1 MARRSEHGRPR
12 AFGLGLLAAY
22 MPLGRETQPIR
33 TARWDHTKESKPLR
47 IMIIAGEASGEMHG
61 AGVVAALKARR
72 PEIDVFGV
80 GGERMERAGCAL
92 VYHIEQFSVMGLTE
106 VVRHLPFIRRALR
119 RLDGL
124 LESRR
129 PDLVIL
135 IDYPDFN
142 LRIAR
147 KARKRGIPVL
157 YYISPQVWAW
167 RPRRIH
173 AIVRNVDCM
182 AVVFPFEVEL
192 YEKAGG
198 KVVFVGHPLLELL
211 ESRQSRTEFCE
222 AAGLDPDR
230 PIIGML
236 PGSRVMEVERM
247 LPSMAGTLKNV
258 QRELPGTQGVIGLA
272 PTVSRTDLTACLAGN
287 ADLEEDARK
296 VPVVERSTYEVMRHA
311 DLLLVTSG
319 TATLESACFGTPLLV
334 LYRMSR
340 LSWWIA
346 RRLVSIPDIGLV
358 NVVAGRRIAPE
369 FLQDAVDPETL
380 SPVVLEL
387 LKDSAKRQA
396 MAHELQEV
404 RSLLG
409 TPGASSRV
417 ADLALDMAG
426 STDDHQTDD
435 RESGPREGSGP
446 RGERAADGGH

>member
-1 MARRSEHGRPR
+1 M
-12 AFGLGLLAAY
+12 
-22 MPLGRETQPIR
+22 
-33 TARWDHTKESKPLR
+33 R

-147 KARKRGIPVL
+147 KARNRGIPVL

-198 KVVFVGHPLLELL
+198 KVVFVGHPLLEVL
-211 ESRQSRTEFCE
+211 ESRQTRTEFCE

-247 LPSMAGTLKNV
+247 LPAMAGTLKSV
-258 QRELPGTQGVIGLA
+258 LQELPETQGVIGLA

-287 ADLEEDARK
+287 AALEEDARR
-296 VPVVERSTYEVMRHA
+296 VPVVEGSTYEVMNHA

-387 LKDSAKRQA
+387 LKDPGKRQS
-396 MAHELQEV
+396 MASELREV
-404 RSLLG
+404 RSRLG

-417 ADLALDMAG
+417 ADLALDMAEG
-426 STDDHQTDD
+426 ADEHQTDE
-435 RESGPREGSGP
+435 RESGPSGEDGPRGESGP
-446 RGERAADGGH
+446 RGEGAVDDGS

>member
-1 MARRSEHGRPR
+1 
-12 AFGLGLLAAY
+12 
-22 MPLGRETQPIR
+22 
-33 TARWDHTKESKPLR
+33 
-47 IMIIAGEASGEMHG
+47 MIIAGEASGELHG
-61 AGVVAALKARR
+61 AGVVAALKARH
-72 PEIDVFGV
+72 PDMDVFGV
-80 GGERMERAGCAL
+80 GGDRMERAGCEL
-92 VYHIEQFSVMGLTE
+92 IYPIERFSVMGITE

-129 PDLVIL
+129 PELVIL

-142 LRIAR
+142 LRLAR
-147 KARKRGIPVL
+147 KARRRGIPVL

-198 KVVFVGHPLLELL
+198 KVVFVGHPLLEVL
-211 ESRQSRTEFCE
+211 ESRQSKAEFCE

-236 PGSRVMEVERM
+236 PGSRIMEVERM
-247 LPSMAGTLKNV
+247 LPAMAGTLKTV
-258 QRELPGTQGVIGLA
+258 RKELPGTQGVIGLA
-272 PTVSRTDLTACLAGN
+272 PTVSRTDLAACLAAN
-287 ADLEEDARK
+287 AALEEDARR
-296 VPVVERSTYEVMRHA
+296 VPVVEGSTYEVMRHA

-319 TATLESACFGTPLLV
+319 TATLESACFDTPLLV

-369 FLQDAVDPETL
+369 FLQDAVNPEML
-380 SPVVLEL
+380 SPVVLDL
-387 LKDSAKRQA
+387 LKNPEKRQA
-396 MAHELQEV
+396 MARQLREV
-404 RSLLG
+404 RTRLG

-426 STDDHQTDD
+426 GTGEHRMDMAGGTGEHQMDAAEDTGEHQMKDP
-435 RESGPREGSGP
+435 ESGP
-446 RGERAADGGH
+446 RGEGKADDGH

>member
-1 MARRSEHGRPR
+1 M
-12 AFGLGLLAAY
+12 
-22 MPLGRETQPIR
+22 
-33 TARWDHTKESKPLR
+33 R

-61 AGVVAALKARR
+61 AGVVAALKARH
-72 PEIDVFGV
+72 PEIDIFGV
-80 GGERMERAGCAL
+80 GGDRMERAGCAL
-92 VYHIEQFSVMGLTE
+92 VYHIDRFSVMGLTE
-106 VVRHLPFIRRALR
+106 VVRHLPFIRRALK

-142 LRIAR
+142 LRLAR

-182 AVVFPFEVEL
+182 AVVFPFEVDL

-198 KVVFVGHPLLELL
+198 KVVFVGHPLLEVL
-211 ESRQSRTEFCE
+211 ESRQSRTEFCD

-247 LPSMAGTLKNV
+247 LPAMAGTLKNV
-258 QRELPGTQGVIGLA
+258 RQELPETQGVIGLA

-287 ADLEEDARK
+287 AALEEDARK
-296 VPVVERSTYEVMRHA
+296 VPVVEGSTYEVMRHA

-387 LKDSAKRQA
+387 LKDPGKRQS
-396 MAHELQEV
+396 MASELREV
-404 RSLLG
+404 RSRLG
-409 TPGASSRV
+409 TPGASLRV
-417 ADLALDMAG
+417 ADLALDMTGGA
-426 STDDHQTDD
+426 DKHQMND
-435 RESGPREGSGP
+435 RESGPSGESEQRREG
-446 RGERAADGGH
+446 AFDDGS

>member
-1 MARRSEHGRPR
+1 M
-12 AFGLGLLAAY
+12 
-22 MPLGRETQPIR
+22 
-33 TARWDHTKESKPLR
+33 R

-61 AGVVAALKARR
+61 AGVVAALKARY

-80 GGERMERAGCAL
+80 GGERMKRAGCAL
-92 VYHIEQFSVMGLTE
+92 VYHIERFSVMGLTE

-124 LESRR
+124 LASRR

-142 LRIAR
+142 LRLAR
-147 KARKRGIPVL
+147 KARRRGIPVL

-198 KVVFVGHPLLELL
+198 KVVFVGHPLLEVL

-222 AAGLDPDR
+222 SVGLDSDR

-236 PGSRVMEVERM
+236 PGSRTMEVERM
-247 LPSMAGTLKNV
+247 LPAMAGTLRNV
-258 QRELPGTQGVIGLA
+258 QRDLPGVQGVIGLA
-272 PTVSRTDLTACLAGN
+272 PTVSGTDLAACLAGN
-287 ADLEEDARK
+287 EDLEEDVVK
-296 VPVVERSTYEVMRHA
+296 VPEVENSTYEVMKHA

-346 RRLVSIPDIGLV
+346 RRLVRIPDIGLV

-387 LKDSAKRQA
+387 LKDPEKRQA
-396 MAHELQEV
+396 MACELREV
-404 RSLLG
+404 RSRLG

-417 ADLALDMAG
+417 ADLALDMAAG
-426 STDDHQTDD
+426 ADNNQVDD
-435 RESGPREGSGP
+435 RVSGP
-446 RGERAADGGH
+446 RGERAADGGQ

>member
-1 MARRSEHGRPR
+1 M
-12 AFGLGLLAAY
+12 
-22 MPLGRETQPIR
+22 
-33 TARWDHTKESKPLR
+33 R

-61 AGVVAALKARR
+61 AGVVAALKARY

-80 GGERMERAGCAL
+80 GGERMKRAGCAL
-92 VYHIEQFSVMGLTE
+92 VYHIERFSVMGLTE

-124 LESRR
+124 LASRR

-142 LRIAR
+142 LRLAR
-147 KARKRGIPVL
+147 KACRRGIPVL

-198 KVVFVGHPLLELL
+198 KVVFVGHPLLEVL

-222 AAGLDPDR
+222 SVGLDSDR

-236 PGSRVMEVERM
+236 PGSRTMEVERM
-247 LPSMAGTLKNV
+247 LPAMAGTLRNV
-258 QRELPGTQGVIGLA
+258 QRDLPGVQGVIGLA
-272 PTVSRTDLTACLAGN
+272 PTVSGTDLAACLAGN
-287 ADLEEDARK
+287 EDLEEDVVK
-296 VPVVERSTYEVMRHA
+296 VPVVENSTYEVMKHA

-346 RRLVSIPDIGLV
+346 RRLVRIPDIGLV

-369 FLQDAVDPETL
+369 FLQDSVDPETL

-387 LKDSAKRQA
+387 LKDPEERQA
-396 MAHELQEV
+396 MACELREV
-404 RSLLG
+404 RSRLG

-417 ADLALDMAG
+417 ADLALDMAAG
-426 STDDHQTDD
+426 ADNKQVDD
-435 RESGPREGSGP
+435 RVSGP
-446 RGERAADGGH
+446 RGERAADGGQ